1 MGYKDLLLDPFG
13 EADKRPQKKKVR
25 VVLGKKRYTAKEVE
39 AILNDL
45 PYENM
50 EVKTRW
56 ETR

>member
-50 EVKTRW
+50 EVKTR
-56 ETR
+56 